1 MTRGNM
7 EFKYFSDG
15 MDVCSE
21 QRVGHTNWAFG
32 ISTEIDY
39 LAERRGQEIAEVII
53 LFKDDLTDKQKED
66 L

>member
-1 MTRGNM
+1 MK
-7 EFKYFSDG
+7 FFSDG
-15 MDVCSE
+15 MDECTE

-53 LFKDDLTDKQKED
+53 LFKDDLTDEQKDD

>member
-1 MTRGNM
+1 M

-21 QRVGHTNWAFG
+21 QRVGHTNWSFG
-32 ISTEIDY
+32 IRTEIDY

-53 LFKDDLTDKQKED
+53 LFKDDLTDEQKED

>member
-1 MTRGNM
+1 MK
-7 EFKYFSDG
+7 FFSDG
-15 MDVCSE
+15 MDECTE